1 MKPLEGKVAI
11 VTGATKSKGLGKA
24 IAVKLAEL
32 GAKVAL
38 TGRASSKAG
47 VEANVAEI
55 KAAGGEAMSVL
66 VDVSSSDD
74 IDAAVK
80 AVADNFGGIDILINN
95 AGVGFGSA
103 VLAEN
108 QDKDWNANF
117 GVNVKGTMELCRG
130 VIPYMEKS
138 GGGSIVNVAS
148 TAGIAASVGMPYP
161 YVATKHAL
169 VGATKVL
176 AIEFAAKGIRANVVA
191 PGAINT
197 DMLQTGVCRHRG
209 GRRRLDR
216 RSGRQ
221 RKRQHSSRDDRLSR
235 VRLPQRLLSLAGPD
249 ASYITGI
256 VLACRRRHGAGDLAF
271 KCSASVSRDAQCLH
285 SIKQLNNEAGASH
298 AEEKLER
305 VREIFDIASMFFGAP
320 PL

>member
-1 MKPLEGKVAI
+1 MNLLEGKVAI

-38 TGRASSKAG
+38 TGRASSKEG

-80 AVADNFGGIDILINN
+80 AVADNFGGVDILVNN

-108 QDKDWNANF
+108 QGKDWDANY

-176 AIEFAAKGIRANVVA
+176 AIEFAGKGIRANVVA

-197 DMLQTGVCRHRG
+197 DMLQTAYAAIAEAEGISTEAASAKENSSIPV
-209 GRRRLDR
+209 GRPAEP
-216 RSGRQ
+216 SEIAAAIAF
-221 RKRQHSSRDDRLSR
+221 
-235 VRLPQRLLSLAGPD
+235 LAGPD

-256 VLACRRRHGAGDLAF
+256 VLPVAG
-271 KCSASVSRDAQCLH
+271 
-285 SIKQLNNEAGASH
+285 G
-298 AEEKLER
+298 
-305 VREIFDIASMFFGAP
+305 MAP
-320 PL
+320 GI

>member
-1 MKPLEGKVAI
+1 MSKKLEGKVAI

-38 TGRASSKAG
+38 TGRAKSKES

-55 KAAGGEAMSVL
+55 KASGGEAMAVL
-66 VDVSSSDD
+66 VDVSSPEEV
-74 IDAAVK
+74 DAAVK
-80 AVADNFGGIDILINN
+80 QVADAFGTVDILVNN

-103 VLAEN
+103 VLSEN
-108 QDKDWNANF
+108 EDKDWNANY

-130 VIPYMEKS
+130 VIPYMEKA

-161 YVATKHAL
+161 YVATKHGL

-176 AIEFAAKGIRANVVA
+176 ALEFASKGIRANVVA

-197 DMLQTGVCRHRG
+197 DMLQTAYAAIAEAEGISVEEAAAKENASIPL
-209 GRRRLDR
+209 GRPAEPDEIAAAIAF
-216 RSGRQ
+216 
-221 RKRQHSSRDDRLSR
+221 
-235 VRLPQRLLSLAGPD
+235 LAGPD
-249 ASYITGI
+249 ASYVTGI
-256 VLACRRRHGAGDLAF
+256 VLPVAG
-271 KCSASVSRDAQCLH
+271 
-285 SIKQLNNEAGASH
+285 G
-298 AEEKLER
+298 
-305 VREIFDIASMFFGAP
+305 MAP
-320 PL
+320 GI

>member
-1 MKPLEGKVAI
+1 MKPLDGKVAI

-38 TGRASSKAG
+38 TGRAKSKQG

-55 KAAGGEAMSVL
+55 NAAGGQAMAVL
-66 VDVSSSDD
+66 VDVSKPDE

-80 AVADNFGGIDILINN
+80 AVADNFGGVDILINN

-197 DMLQTGVCRHRG
+197 DMLQTAYAAIAEAEGVSIEEAAAKENSSIPL
-209 GRRRLDR
+209 GRPAEP
-216 RSGRQ
+216 GEIANAIAF
-221 RKRQHSSRDDRLSR
+221 
-235 VRLPQRLLSLAGPD
+235 LAGPD
-249 ASYITGI
+249 ASYVTGI
-256 VLACRRRHGAGDLAF
+256 VLPVAG
-271 KCSASVSRDAQCLH
+271 
-285 SIKQLNNEAGASH
+285 G
-298 AEEKLER
+298 
-305 VREIFDIASMFFGAP
+305 MAP
-320 PL
+320 GI

>member
-11 VTGATKSKGLGKA
+11 VTGATKGKGLGKA

-47 VEANVAEI
+47 VEANVEEI
-55 KAAGGEAMSVL
+55 KASGAEAMSVL
-66 VDVSSSDD
+66 VDVANPGEVK
-74 IDAAVK
+74 AAVQ
-80 AVADNFGGIDILINN
+80 AVADQFGSVDILVNN

-103 VLAEN
+103 ILDEN
-108 QDKDWNANF
+108 DDKAWDANY
-117 GVNVKGTMELCRG
+117 GVNVKGTMALCQG
-130 VIPYMEKS
+130 VVPHMEKS

-161 YVATKHAL
+161 YVATKHGL

-176 AIEFAAKGIRANVVA
+176 ALEFASKGIRANVVA

-197 DMLQTGVCRHRG
+197 DMLQEAYAAIAEAEGVTVEEAAALENSSIPL
-209 GRRRLDR
+209 GRPAEPAEIAAAIAFLC
-216 RSGRQ
+216 
-221 RKRQHSSRDDRLSR
+221 
-235 VRLPQRLLSLAGPD
+235 GPD

-256 VLACRRRHGAGDLAF
+256 TLP
-271 KCSASVSRDAQCLH
+271 VS
-285 SIKQLNNEAGASH
+285 GG
-298 AEEKLER
+298 
-305 VREIFDIASMFFGAP
+305 MAP
-320 PL
+320 GI